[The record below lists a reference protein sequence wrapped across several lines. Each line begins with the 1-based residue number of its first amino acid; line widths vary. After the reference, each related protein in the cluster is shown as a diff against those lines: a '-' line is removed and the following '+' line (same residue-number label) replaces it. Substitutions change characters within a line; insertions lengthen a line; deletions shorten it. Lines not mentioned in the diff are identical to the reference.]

1 MKPDA
6 QLRME
11 VFQEGQ
17 RAYAPRRM
25 NPYPTTSWKHSTWFK
40 GWAAA
45 KAYRDEQIAKAKA
58 AALPADSGEVTLTRA
73 DAREVYSALCEVQLE
88 LNGNPKFRASLPG
101 VFMDNLSAAMQ
112 SMWYALGHSTKP

>member
-1 MKPDA
+1 MAPDVE
-6 QLRME
+6 LRMN
-11 VFQEGQ
+11 VYQEGQ
-17 RAYAPRRM
+17 RAAGNGQRC
-25 NPYPTTSWKHSTWFK
+25 PYTDWRAGTWMK
-40 GWAAA
+40 GFEAAR
-45 KAYRDEQIAKAKA
+45 AYRDEQIAKAA
-58 AALPADSGEVTLTRA
+58 APPADSGEVTLTRA